1 MQKMPNHDDN
11 LTRCAILM
19 MSVGEDAAAEVF
31 KYMGASEV
39 QQIGA
44 AMAHLQ
50 QVSRSEVDQVLENF
64 REEIEQ
70 FTAVTLGSGEYIRS
84 VLIKALGQDRAAA
97 ILDDIL
103 DSSQASSS
111 GIDALNWLEPA
122 NVAEL
127 IGNEHPQIIATI
139 LVHLERDR
147 AAAVLALLNERV
159 RQDVMMRIATFGGV
173 QPVALQELTSVL
185 NQVLAGQ
192 GAKRARMGGVRTAAE
207 ILNFMN
213 STEEESLVA
222 ALREADSDL
231 TQRII
236 DEMFTFENLVD
247 VEDTSIRRILEDT
260 DSQLLAT
267 ALKNAT
273 PELRQKFFR
282 NMSSRAA
289 EMLEEEI
296 ESMGPVRVSQVESE
310 QKAILLA
317 ARKLADAGQ
326 ISLSTREDDYV

>member
-1 MQKMPNHDDN
+1 MPNHDDN